1 MAKYIT
7 PAVTP
12 LNEDRSLDLEGAGK
26 LYDFLIQSGVDGILV
41 LGSIGEFF
49 AFSLE
54 QKKQLISYA
63 VKYIDHRVPVI
74 IGTADTVVE
83 NVLALSEF
91 ALSEGADAVIVVSP
105 YYFSLTGD
113 SLESYYDMLAE
124 KIRGKLY
131 IYNFPDRTGYEIPA
145 DVIRRLAL
153 RHPNIAGVKDT
164 ISGMDHTREIIKAV
178 KPYRPDFE
186 VFSGFDDNF
195 AHNIL
200 SGGDGC
206 IGGLSNFAPDV
217 TRAWVR
223 AFREGNMSAVA
234 EIQKKIDRLMSI
246 YSAGTPFVPYIKRAM
261 ELRGIGVKPYA
272 SMPLPEPDEAASE
285 KLLAVMTAE
294 GLI

>member
-153 RHPNIAGVKDT
+153 KFPNIAGVKDT

-206 IGGLSNFAPDV
+206 IGGLSNLAPDV
-217 TRAWVR
+217 TSAWVR

-246 YSAGTPFVPYIKRAM
+246 YSVGTPFVPYIKRAM

-272 SMPLPEPDEAASE
+272 SVPLPEPDDVASE
-285 KLLAVMTAE
+285 KLLAIMTAE